1 MKSNYH
7 TNDLKSENL
16 SNNMAKKY
24 KKLKKGD
31 KNETYNSLNSS

>member
-1 MKSNYH
+1 MKGNYH

-24 KKLKKGD
+24 NKLKKGD
-31 KNETYNSLNSS
+31 KDETDKRKNSN

>member
-1 MKSNYH
+1 MKNNYH

-16 SNNMAKKY
+16 SNNMVKKY

-31 KNETYNSLNSS
+31 KDETDKRKNSN

>member
-1 MKSNYH
+1 MKGDYH

-24 KKLKKGD
+24 NKLKKGD
-31 KNETYNSLNSS
+31 KNETDKRKNSN